1 VTRDT
6 APRNLVL
13 ERALAYAAYGWPVFP
28 CQPGRKVPACAHGYL
43 DATTDP
49 RKITAWFAR
58 RPDHNLAIATG
69 LPGPD
74 VLDVDRHPTGNGFAA
89 LSRLRQAGLTDGAAA
104 WIRTPSGG
112 VHAYFTG
119 SDQHCGHLPARHLDF
134 RSAGGYVLAPP
145 SQVRGQA
152 YRLIAAPGGRTG
164 LDWQQAV
171 TLLEP
176 ARYHQYATA
185 AQADVGRLTAWL
197 ARLEEG
203 NRNAGLFWAAN
214 RALEAGDA
222 ASLGALADA
231 ARQAGL
237 GYREITA
244 TLNSAR
250 RTARQHQPR
259 SPQAQAEAEA
269 EA

>member
-1 VTRDT
+1 MTR
-6 APRNLVL
+6 ARARSNLVL

-49 RKITAWFAR
+49 RKITAWFTR

-89 LSRLRQAGLTDGAAA
+89 LSSLRQAGLIEGVAA

-112 VHAYFTG
+112 VHAYFAG
-119 SDQHCGHLPARHLDF
+119 SGQRCGHLAARHLDF
-134 RSAGGYVLAPP
+134 RSAGGYVLVPP
-145 SQVRGQA
+145 SQVRGRS
-152 YRLIAAPGGRTG
+152 YRLIAAPGGRSG

-171 TLLEP
+171 AHLEP
-176 ARYHQYATA
+176 IRTRQATA
-185 AQADVGRLTAWL
+185 IAQADVTRLTAWL
-197 ARLEEG
+197 ARLDEG

-214 RALEAGDA
+214 RTIEAGHA
-222 ASLGALADA
+222 ADLDALADA
-231 ARQAGL
+231 ARHAGL
-237 GYREITA
+237 GDREIAA

-250 RTARQHQPR
+250 RTAARQHQPVD
-259 SPQAQAEAEA
+259 PQAQAEAGA
-269 EA
+269 